1 MPRQLLT
8 SSALVALIAAAGL
21 TTTAYA
27 QDQGATPPPADTPPA
42 TGTPPASGAADP
54 QLPDVQ
60 IIQEQ
65 PPAPTPPPTQE
76 AAPKPKPKPVASKPR
91 PRPQA
96 APVQDSPPPLPP
108 EPEFVADPEP
118 VLENSPYGAVNS
130 QGAARRA
137 EQAAQTPVNPTA
149 ITPQNLE
156 GFAGSAT
163 NVTSSDLTAKQPRNI
178 NEAFTSI
185 PGVIVINDD
194 ASGHH
199 GGIGLR
205 GSPARRSR
213 KVLVMEDG
221 HPVNLAL
228 WLDPSVHFFAPVDR
242 IEGIEVIK
250 GTVITHGPNN
260 NFGVINVRNLSPFGP
275 DENVVSSAIGFTK
288 SKTGSFQPTDDGEP
302 DGEPRTG
309 SNDTDI
315 SARWHV
321 HTRKTFE
328 NVGLVLSYTGENVQ
342 GSWDTERLRFNDFY
356 GALGWKG
363 VDQDLTVSVSHARQR
378 DNYDEQNF
386 LTEYEADFVG
396 TPAEADDFAE
406 QLAEDNRGGA
416 ERAFFGLKHC
426 KTCFAPAS
434 DLNTY
439 NGDIWRGQ
447 IVHNAYVDD
456 DTTITTRL
464 YAGEHRRDRYQ
475 LISYDSD
482 PDGDEGLGPQPLIE
496 DGEQIGYIF
505 GEDTMF
511 GRLRTFRH
519 IGGEVRTE
527 FANRH
532 LLGFKQDIQAGI
544 RYEFQDMSNRN
555 FLGVDGEI
563 LRDGDE
569 DGATLFDRSLRA
581 NTVSAFLQTNIY
593 VAKDFNVVPGI
604 RFEWYGVNRR
614 NRVIAEE
621 ESEAGGCDDDDTDFG
636 DDCLQID
643 GINFEPDQASESYDT
658 FNALPGIAFAYTG
671 FHKTTIFGGYH
682 RGLSTGVLRNETFP
696 APDEI
701 GDNFSLGMRS
711 SAIRGF
717 DFEVTGFH
725 QIIQDYQ
732 FGASF
737 NDGGDRSF
745 GRADEVEI
753 SGVELAGRLNS
764 QPFTGGSLNFYG
776 QANYTYSRGIFTD
789 APEFD
794 DEGEPTGENFNGN
807 RLPEVPFH
815 VAALTLGVEQ
825 RSGWRWDASMTW
837 TYRGSFFTDEG
848 NTAYGVYEGECEQG
862 APAMDAGDFNFE
874 CEVEEA
880 GEDGQVPSVWLL
892 SARFNMDI
900 GDTGASV
907 FVAGDNLLDDL
918 YISDRE
924 DGIKPGLGRTVW
936 TGFKY
941 KF

>member
-1 MPRQLLT
+1 MPRHILASGAFVALLAGDALT
-8 SSALVALIAAAGL
+8 SKISA
-21 TTTAYA
+21 
-27 QDQGATPPPADTPPA
+27 QEQATPPQ
-42 TGTPPASGAADP
+42 ASDGPNPGQPEP

-60 IIQEQ
+60 IIQEEPPAQ
-65 PPAPTPPPTQE
+65 APAPTQQ

-91 PRPQA
+91 PRPQPV
-96 APVQDSPPPLPP
+96 PVQDSAPPLPP
-108 EPEFVADPEP
+108 EPESVADPEP
-118 VLENSPYGAVNS
+118 ILENSPYAAVNS

-149 ITPQNLE
+149 ITPKNLE

-163 NVTSSDLTAKQPRNI
+163 NVTSSDLQAQQPRNI
-178 NEAFTSI
+178 NEAFTQI

-228 WLDPSVHFFAPVDR
+228 WLDPSVHYFAPVDR
-242 IEGIEVIK
+242 IESIEVLK

-275 DENVVSSAIGFTK
+275 DETVVSSAIGFTK

-302 DGEPRTG
+302 DGEPRFG

-321 HTRKTFE
+321 HTRKTID

-342 GSWDTERLRFNDFY
+342 GAWDTERLRFNDFY

-396 TPAEADDFAE
+396 TQAEADAFAE
-406 QLAEDNRGGA
+406 QLAEQNRGGA
-416 ERAFFGLKHC
+416 ERAFFNLKHC

-447 IVHNAYVDD
+447 IVHNSYLDD

-475 LISYDSD
+475 LIAYDSD
-482 PDGDEGLGPQPLIE
+482 PSDPDAQAADPIRTEEG
-496 DGEQIGYIF
+496 YVF

-519 IGGEVRTE
+519 IGGEIRTE

-532 LLGFKQDIQAGI
+532 VLGFKQDIQTGI

-555 FLGVDGEI
+555 FLGQNGEV

-581 NTVSAFLQTNIY
+581 NTVSAFLQSNIY

-621 ESEAGGCDDDDTDFG
+621 ESEAGGSDE
-636 DDCLQID
+636 DCGVDECLEID
-643 GINFEPDQASESYDT
+643 GINFDPDRRNESYDT
-658 FNALPGIAFAYTG
+658 FNALPGIAFAYMG
-671 FHKTTIFGGYH
+671 FHKTTLFGGYH
-682 RGLSTGVLRNETFP
+682 RGLSTGVLRNEDFP

-701 GDNFSLGMRS
+701 GDNFSLGIRS

-717 DFEVTGFH
+717 DFEATGFH

-737 NDGGDRSF
+737 SDGGDRSF

-794 DEGEPTGENFNGN
+794 DDGEPTGENFNGN

-848 NTAYGVYEGECEQG
+848 NTAYGVYEGECEEDDDNPG
-862 APAMDAGDFNFE
+862 NFE

-880 GEDGQVPSVWLL
+880 GEDGEVPSIWLL

-918 YISDRE
+918 YITDRE
-924 DGIKPGLGRTVW
+924 DGIKPGLGRTLW